1 MFHTVCVNVLLFFL
15 NSAMPE
21 PVAFYPLNEHFK
33 AAEKDNRQ
41 PEGILHNVDT
51 TNGPYNEP
59 GGAYMFFGTQASYI
73 ELANKGGLD
82 TRYAIT
88 LMCWVRPQGED
99 GSLFSYEKYDRGVI
113 IGIID
118 GKFLNKVTSRD
129 GTNWFG
135 IATAEALPTGV
146 WTHVAATYNTNT
158 GNISLY
164 INGYPSNSGI
174 SYFDQHISTDAD
186 TVGIGAGIKGAIAEI
201 KVYDVALNEAEIRT
215 SIRQGTY
222 E

>member
-1 MFHTVCVNVLLFFL
+1 
-15 NSAMPE
+15 MPE

-41 PEGILHNVDT
+41 PEGILHNVDI

-73 ELANKGGLD
+73 ELENKGGLD

-88 LMCWVRPQGED
+88 LMCWVRPQGEN
-99 GSLFSYEKYDRGVI
+99 GLLFSYEKYETEVA

-118 GKFLNKVTSRD
+118 GIFLNKVTSRD
-129 GTNWFG
+129 GNNQIG
-135 IATAEALPTGV
+135 VATANALELPTGV

-164 INGYPSNSGI
+164 INGYLSSSGNSG
-174 SYFDQHISTDAD
+174 FDKHISTDAD
-186 TVGIGAGIKGAIAEI
+186 TVRIGAGIKGAIAEI

>member
-1 MFHTVCVNVLLFFL
+1 MFSWFFL
-15 NSAMPE
+15 NSATPE

-41 PEGILHNVDT
+41 PEGILHNVGI
-51 TNGPYNEP
+51 TNGPYNEA
-59 GGAYMFFGTQASYI
+59 GGAYMFFGTLTSYI
-73 ELANKGGLD
+73 ELANEGGLD

-99 GSLFSYEKYDRGVI
+99 GSLLSYEKYDTGVLI
-113 IGIID
+113 IGII
-118 GKFLNKVTSRD
+118 GGEFFNMVTSRD
-129 GTNWFG
+129 GENQ
-135 IATAEALPTGV
+135 IYVATAEALPIGV

-164 INGYPSNSGI
+164 INGHLSNSKNTG
-174 SYFDQHISTDAD
+174 FDEHISTDAD
-186 TVGIGAGIKGAIAEI
+186 KVQIGVIKGAIAEI

-215 SIRQGTY
+215 SIRQGTC